1 MVVMAKR
8 VRKSSARPADNG
20 KMADDELLVEQFNK
34 GDASAFDRIVEK
46 HSADVAT
53 LANRLLGWGGDVE
66 DVVQDVFLA
75 AFIGLKKFR
84 SKSSLKT
91 WLFTITINKCRT
103 YRYRRMLQ
111 LRFFSKGGRKTLG
124 SSVPAAD
131 REIMEAEKF
140 SCIRRA
146 VMALPTKYRE
156 TVVLRYL
163 QELETDEICQVL
175 GISKGNLN
183 TRLGRA
189 REKLKQSL
197 AELIE

>member
-1 MVVMAKR
+1 MVVMAETFEKP
-8 VRKSSARPADNG
+8 SAHPADNG
-20 KMADDELLVEQFNK
+20 KIADDELLVEQFNK
-34 GDASAFDRIVEK
+34 GDVSAFDKIVEK
-46 HSADVAT
+46 YSVNVAM
-53 LANRLLGWGGDVE
+53 LANRLLGWCGDVE

-75 AFIGLKKFR
+75 AFVGIKKFR
-84 SKSSLKT
+84 GKSSLKT

-103 YRYRRMLQ
+103 YRYRCMLR
-111 LRFFSKGGRKTLG
+111 LGFFSRGGRKTPG
-124 SSVPAAD
+124 ASAPAAD
-131 REIMEAEKF
+131 RMMMEAEKF
-140 SCIRRA
+140 SCVRRA

-156 TVVLRYL
+156 AVVLRYL

-175 GISKGNLN
+175 GISKGNLH